1 LKGKAMLSIR
11 KEAEDGRALFYLE
24 GKLDTSTSQEL
35 EDELNG
41 ALDGVT
47 ELTLDLEKL
56 DYVSSAGL
64 RVILSAQK
72 TMNHQGEMKVINVNQ
87 TIMDIFEVT
96 GFLEILTVVPAA
108 EQE

>member
-1 LKGKAMLSIR
+1 MLSIR
-11 KEAEDGRALFYLE
+11 KEAEDGRAVFYLE
-24 GKLDTSTSQEL
+24 GKLDNSTSPEL

-72 TMNHQGEMKVINVNQ
+72 TMNQQGEMKVINVNQ